1 MWLWPFKLDPG
12 ESIVQRET
20 PSSKNLIIYLFLELS
35 DCHIVILQELHV
47 FGEVMLSAA
56 RHLQYPH
63 QGLPTAHTLPAG
75 PGATRGEVSGNIFV
89 NWRHFASI
97 LLIAGKD
104 LLWFDW
110 IISVVFFTPHP
121 CCVITGIFKRR
132 VTSIR
137 EIITTD
143 LGVERF
149 ISDVH
154 SSPVF
159 LFLLIL
165 TLHCFTSTISWIQK
179 STKKT
184 KSASEELRERKSHE
198 TNSQAE

>member
-1 MWLWPFKLDPG
+1 M
-12 ESIVQRET
+12 
-20 PSSKNLIIYLFLELS
+20 
-35 DCHIVILQELHV
+35 
-47 FGEVMLSAA
+47 FGEVMLPGA

-89 NWRHFASI
+89 DWRYFASI
-97 LLIAGKD
+97 LLIAGEH

-110 IISVVFFTPHP
+110 IMSVVLFTPHP

-143 LGVERF
+143 FGVERF

-165 TLHCFTSTISWIQK
+165 ILDRFTSTISGIQK
-179 STKKT
+179 SKNK
-184 KSASEELRERKSHE
+184 
-198 TNSQAE
+198 Q